1 MMEAKLKSM
10 KTLITSTLTVFITLL
25 IVSSGS
31 ARPDTIAFNANLFG
45 ASALGARNNLS
56 VAPQKVYPK
65 MIEAVKAQDWD
76 KLSNALKILQPLSEE
91 IDNTLK
97 VNLTLELR
105 QAIVDRNSTLAE
117 EKVLEFIVGGVRS
130 LLILSA
136 REDTPELRK
145 EMFRQAFTEFVAI
158 EPYLKKLNVTQT
170 ESIMN
175 DFRTSYNDIKDKN
188 QFITNAMIINKQL
201 KAVVGDK

>member
-1 MMEAKLKSM
+1 M
-10 KTLITSTLTVFITLL
+10 KTLITSTLTVIITLL
-25 IVSSGS
+25 TVGF
-31 ARPDTIAFNANLFG
+31 AFAD
-45 ASALGARNNLS
+45 GARSNLS

-97 VNLTLELR
+97 VNLSVQLR
-105 QAIVDRNSTLAE
+105 QAIVDRNSALAE

-201 KAVVGDK
+201 KAVIEERP

>member
-1 MMEAKLKSM
+1 M

-25 IVSSGS
+25 TVG
-31 ARPDTIAFNANLFG
+31 F
-45 ASALGARNNLS
+45 ASADGARNNLS
-56 VAPQKVYPK
+56 VAPQKVYPI
-65 MIEAVKAQDWD
+65 MLEAVKAQDWD

-91 IDNTLK
+91 IDNTLRT
-97 VNLTLELR
+97 NLTVELR
-105 QAIVDRNSTLAE
+105 QAIVDHNSNLAE

-145 EMFRQAFTEFVAI
+145 EMFRQAFTEFVVI
-158 EPYLKKLNVTQT
+158 EPYLKKRNVIQA

-201 KAVVGDK
+201 KAVVNNK

>member
-1 MMEAKLKSM
+1 M
-10 KTLITSTLTVFITLL
+10 KTLITSTLTVIITLL
-25 IVSSGS
+25 TVGF
-31 ARPDTIAFNANLFG
+31 AFAD
-45 ASALGARNNLS
+45 GARSNLS

-97 VNLTLELR
+97 VNLSVQLR
-105 QAIVDRNSTLAE
+105 QAIVDKNSALAE

-201 KAVVGDK
+201 KAVLEERP